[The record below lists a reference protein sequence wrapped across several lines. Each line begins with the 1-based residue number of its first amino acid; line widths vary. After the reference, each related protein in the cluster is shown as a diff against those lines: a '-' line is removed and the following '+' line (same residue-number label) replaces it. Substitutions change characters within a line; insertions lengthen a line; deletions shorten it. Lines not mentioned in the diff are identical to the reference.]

1 MLKSKLL
8 KNDGD
13 NLMDKKDKSVILKK
27 DDNSSGQEM
36 INEDLLLRQ
45 KKLNEKNYL
54 VGKMKIKISYM
65 KKKQFPADVVNLLYK
80 SPAFES

>member
-13 NLMDKKDKSVILKK
+13 NLMDKKDKSVLLKK

-36 INEDLLLRQ
+36 INEDLLLR
-45 KKLNEKNYL
+45 
-54 VGKMKIKISYM
+54 
-65 KKKQFPADVVNLLYK
+65 
-80 SPAFES
+80 